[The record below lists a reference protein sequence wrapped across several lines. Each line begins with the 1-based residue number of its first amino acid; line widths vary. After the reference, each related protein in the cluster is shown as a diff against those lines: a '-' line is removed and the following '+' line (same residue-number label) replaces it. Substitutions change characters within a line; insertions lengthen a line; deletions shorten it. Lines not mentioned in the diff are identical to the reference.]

1 MEFIIPEYGTYKI
14 ENLVFDYNGT
24 LAEGGKVKAENF
36 AKLKEM
42 AKDFNVYVI
51 TADTFGT
58 VKRMFSDSPI
68 RVKIISREK
77 GSSDKEKLIE
87 DLGIEKTIA
96 IGNGFNDRLML
107 KAAALGFCIIGSEGA
122 STKAILSS
130 DVVLGKIEDFFSLI
144 EEPKKLIATLRG

>member
-51 TADTFGT
+51 TADTFGS
-58 VKRMFSDSPI
+58 VK
-68 RVKIISREK
+68 KIFPGKR
-77 GSSDKEKLIE
+77 DQV
-87 DLGIEKTIA
+87 
-96 IGNGFNDRLML
+96 
-107 KAAALGFCIIGSEGA
+107 
-122 STKAILSS
+122 TKKNL
-130 DVVLGKIEDFFSLI
+130 
-144 EEPKKLIATLRG
+144 